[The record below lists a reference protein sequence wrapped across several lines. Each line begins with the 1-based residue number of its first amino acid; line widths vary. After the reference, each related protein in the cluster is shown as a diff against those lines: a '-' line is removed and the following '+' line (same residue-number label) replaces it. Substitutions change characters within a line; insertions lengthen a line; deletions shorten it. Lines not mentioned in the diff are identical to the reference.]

1 MAFRDLPDEE
11 ERDPYG
17 TFQLASEWEDYV
29 EMDREDD
36 GPGCLE
42 YMGMVEFPGAEED

>member
-1 MAFRDLPDEE
+1 MALEDLPEDYNPYSTFALLDE
-11 ERDPYG
+11 
-17 TFQLASEWEDYV
+17 WKDYV
-29 EMDREDD
+29 EGMDGDDD